1 MKKTLLI
8 ILISFIIGFF
18 IGKSVNN
25 TPSKPIVPD
34 LTLHPEI
41 VRFFSLQVTRTLEI
55 ELDPSYSSTLFDA
68 EPLWSL
74 PEQPTADLPTG
85 NMSGLKPFDKD
96 EGSDGL
102 DPLTE
107 WQIKNIDINRDSIDE
122 QAMTNGIGLSG
133 FPHIVRIVKDNMV
146 VFEFEGT
153 RVGIEDVSSK
163 KPGFILTTQIWQEGS
178 GKRVRYIIEE
188 DGAIVPLWQ
197 QRYAAIRYY

>member
-1 MKKTLLI
+1 MKKTLI
-8 ILISFIIGFF
+8 IVLISLIIGFF

-25 TPSKPIVPD
+25 SSSKPAVPS
-34 LTLHPEI
+34 LTVDPEI

-85 NMSGLKPFDKD
+85 NMSGLKPFDEN
-96 EGSDGL
+96 EGSSGF
-102 DPLTE
+102 DPLIE
-107 WQIKNIDINRDSIDE
+107 WQINNIDINGDDIDE
-122 QAMTNGIGLSG
+122 KAMINGIGLSG

-153 RVGIEDVSSK
+153 RVGIENVSGE
-163 KPGFILTTQIWQEGS
+163 KPGFILTSEIWQEES

-188 DGAIVPLWQ
+188 DGKIVPLWQ
-197 QRYAAIRYY
+197 QRYAAIKYY

>member
-8 ILISFIIGFF
+8 VLTSLIIGFF
-18 IGKSVNN
+18 IGKNIKNSSPNPVLPL
-25 TPSKPIVPD
+25 TVDPKIVS
-34 LTLHPEI
+34 
-41 VRFFSLQVTRTLEI
+41 FFSLQVTKTLEI

-85 NMSGLKPFDKD
+85 NMSGLKPFDEN
-96 EGSDGL
+96 EGSNGFDL
-102 DPLTE
+102 LVE
-107 WQIKNIDINRDSIDE
+107 WQIKNIDINGDDIDE

-153 RVGIEDVSSK
+153 RVEIEDVTGE
-163 KPGFILTTQIWQEGS
+163 KPGFILTTQIWQQES
-178 GKRVRYIIEE
+178 GKRVRYIIED
-188 DGAIVPLWQ
+188 DGTIVPLWQ
-197 QRYAAIRYY
+197 QRYAAIKYY